1 VLQAC
6 VHVNVNESVVCVGV
20 PLLISHCIF
29 AFSGVLLM
37 RGTRLLVGLP
47 GVALLSLM
55 VARAVAQPGGPICLD
70 PAQPIEKRVDD
81 LIGRMTL
88 EEKASQLVNQARAIP
103 RLQVPAYD
111 WWSEALHGVARA
123 GIATVFPEP
132 IGLAATFDD
141 ALIHQMAIAIGT
153 EARAKHN
160 QAVRAGRRDIMEGLD
175 FWSPNINIFRDPR
188 WGRGQETY
196 GEDPYLT
203 ARMGVA
209 FVTGL
214 QGDDPKYFRVIA
226 TPKHFAVHSG
236 PEPSRHSI
244 DVQVSKHDME
254 DTYLP
259 AFRAAITEGKA
270 ESIMCA
276 YNRVNGQPACANTFL
291 LQDELRGA
299 WKFNGYVVSD
309 CDAIVDIYEGHHF
322 VKSQAEA
329 AAVAIKTGMDNECAD
344 FFSIAK
350 DDHDYQPFI
359 DAVKQGLLTEADLDR
374 SLKRLF
380 TARMRLGM
388 FDPPDQVPYAQTP
401 DSEID
406 SAAHRELA
414 LKAAQESM
422 VLLKNNGVLP
432 LAANV
437 RKILVV
443 GPLAESVSVLHGNYE
458 GTPSHAVS
466 ALDGIRK
473 QFSAAEVSYQLG
485 TNFLREPSLVPTSV
499 LSTDDGKTGL
509 KGEYFPGGN
518 FEAPPVVRVD
528 PYVDLPL
535 SHTDSGTLIPPDG
548 MKDFS
553 VRWTGYLTPA
563 ESGSY
568 QVGLYGSL
576 QRLWLDGKLI
586 VDDMIDH
593 DPNPQLATVQLT
605 KGHRYAVKLESHP
618 GGRAVKLI
626 WLRLTPNPLVEAAE
640 AAQQAD
646 VIVAVVGI
654 TSKLEGEEMKV
665 DLPGFRGGDRTSLN
679 LPAEEE
685 ALLGALKA
693 SGKPL
698 IVVLMNGSALAI
710 NWANDHADAIL
721 EAWYAGEEG
730 GTAIAQTLAGTNNPG
745 GRLPVTFYK
754 GVEQLPEFED
764 YAMKSRTYRY
774 FTAEPLY
781 PFGYGLSYSKFEYSG
796 LKLSEPELQA
806 GDLLDVEVDVKNM
819 SQRSGDEV
827 MELYVNFPK
836 MPGAPLRALRG
847 FTRVH
852 LDAGEQQHVKLG
864 LQPRDLSYVNDAGDR
879 LVAAGNYVITVGGG
893 QPNSPAAYA
902 EGHLTIRGEEKLQD

>member
-1 VLQAC
+1 MRRTRW
-6 VHVNVNESVVCVGV
+6 
-20 PLLISHCIF
+20 LI
-29 AFSGVLLM
+29 
-37 RGTRLLVGLP
+37 GLH
-47 GVALLSLM
+47 GAALLTLM
-55 VARAVAQPGGPICLD
+55 LARGAAQAGSPIYLD
-70 PAQPIEKRVDD
+70 PSQPIESRVND
-81 LIGRMTL
+81 LISRMTL

-111 WWSEALHGVARA
+111 WWSEALHGVANA
-123 GIATVFPEP
+123 GTATVFPQP

-141 ALIHQMAIAIGT
+141 ALIHQMAIMIGT

-160 QAVRAGRRDIMEGLD
+160 QAVRAGRLDIMEGLD

-196 GEDPYLT
+196 GEDPFLT
-203 ARMGVA
+203 GRMGVA

-291 LQDELRGA
+291 LQDQLRGA
-299 WKFNGYVVSD
+299 WNFNGYVVSD
-309 CDAIVDIYEGHHF
+309 CDAIVDIYQGHHF

-344 FFSIAK
+344 FFTIAK
-350 DDHDYQPFI
+350 GNPDYQPFI
-359 DAVKQGLLTEADLDR
+359 DAVKQGLLTEADLNK
-374 SLKRLF
+374 SLRRLF

-388 FDPPDQVPYAQTP
+388 FDPVERVPYAQTP

-414 LKAAQESM
+414 LRTAQETM
-422 VLLKNNGVLP
+422 VLLKNDGVLP
-432 LAANV
+432 FAAHV
-437 RKILVV
+437 KTILVV
-443 GPLAESVSVLHGNYE
+443 GPLAESVQVLHGNYS
-458 GTPSHAVS
+458 GTASHAVT
-466 ALDGIRK
+466 ALEGIRK
-473 QFSAAEVSYQLG
+473 QFSAAQIVYEPG
-485 TNFLREPSLVPTSV
+485 TNFLQEHSGIPTSA
-499 LSTDDGKTGL
+499 LSTDDSKPGL
-509 KGEYFPGGN
+509 KGEYFSGDN
-518 FEAPPVVRVD
+518 FQGTPVVRVD
-528 PYVDLPL
+528 PYVDLQLFHPDP
-535 SHTDSGTLIPPDG
+535 HALIPPAG

-553 VRWTGYLTPA
+553 VRWTGFLTPA

-568 QVGLYGSL
+568 QVGLYGSM
-576 QRLWLDGKLI
+576 QRLWVDGKLI
-586 VDDMIDH
+586 VDDMVGH
-593 DPNPQLATVQLT
+593 DPNPQLATLRLI
-605 KGHRYAVKLESHP
+605 KAHRYAIKIECQP
-618 GGRAVKLI
+618 GGRTAKLI
-626 WLRLTPNPLVEAAE
+626 WLQVRAQPLIEAVS
-640 AAQQAD
+640 AARKAD

-679 LPAEEE
+679 LPEEE
-685 ALLGALKA
+685 QALLGAMKG

-698 IVVLMNGSALAI
+698 VVLLMNGSALGV
-710 NWANDHADAIL
+710 NWANDHANAIL

-730 GTAIAQTLAGTNNPG
+730 GTAIAQTLAGANNPA

-754 GVEQLPEFED
+754 GVEQLPDFED
-764 YAMKSRTYRY
+764 YAMKNRSYRY
-774 FTAEPLY
+774 FTGEPLY

-796 LKLSEPELQA
+796 LKLSQPELQA
-806 GDLLDVEVDVKNM
+806 GDPLEVEVDVKNT
-819 SQRSGDEV
+819 SQQNGDEV
-827 MELYVNFPK
+827 VELYLSFPQ

-852 LDAGEQQHVKLG
+852 LNAGEQHHVKLA
-864 LQPRDLSYVNDAGDR
+864 LQPRDLSYVNEAGDR
-879 LVAAGNYVITVGGG
+879 LVAAGDYVITVGGG
-893 QPNSPAAYA
+893 QPGTPATHA
-902 EGHLTIRGEEKLQD
+902 EARLTIRGQQKLPE